1 MLYVLIF
8 KLFRNIK
15 CTVIF
20 SDAACLTLMSQGNVQ
35 IVQSKTVLTL
45 SNKNKENMLFDG
57 IFEKKEEN
65 YLFILKQKIFL
76 ASHLLN
82 TDAHSY
88 ILLPITMEQ
97 SYSHLHYSKEVS
109 IHKE

>member
-1 MLYVLIF
+1 MLYVLIL

-20 SDAACLTLMSQGNVQ
+20 SDVVCLTLVFQRNVQ
-35 IVQSKTVLTL
+35 IVQSKTILTL
-45 SNKNKENMLFDG
+45 SNKNKENMLPDG
-57 IFEKKEEN
+57 IFEKKKEN
-65 YLFILKQKIFL
+65 SLFILKQKIFL
-76 ASHLLN
+76 ALHLLN

-97 SYSHLHYSKEVS
+97 S
-109 IHKE
+109 